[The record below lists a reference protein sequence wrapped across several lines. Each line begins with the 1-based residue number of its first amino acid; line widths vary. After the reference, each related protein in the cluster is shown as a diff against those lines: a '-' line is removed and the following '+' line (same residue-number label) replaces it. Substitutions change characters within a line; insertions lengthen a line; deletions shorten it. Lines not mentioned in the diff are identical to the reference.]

1 MKQNS
6 FYKALCLA
14 FLLVFSHT
22 FLIAQVENDTVKFGG
37 ISYDAEK
44 QIELEKA
51 ELGIYYQFTQNA
63 TENKKDVILKDTLL
77 LAIGSSQSIF
87 LDPYYKSNLKKAV
100 KARKERSLK
109 TRLVNTEHE
118 YLDEV
123 LDLVNSSSDF
133 QEESLGDPVQIYKN
147 REEGVINSVYNAFV
161 ENFITEQKTDEINNW
176 EIINETDTVFNYP
189 CQKAVTNYAGRL
201 YTAWFT
207 MDIPINDGPWK
218 FCGLPGLILKVS
230 DDENLFEYLAIGL
243 EQYDGNKEI
252 VKDNVKYEKT
262 SLINFNSY
270 VNKEISKFMVTF
282 YSKGYLYMTHKK
294 SSIKFNSM
302 EKL

>member
-133 QEESLGDPVQIYKN
+133 QEERRGDPVQIYKN
-147 REEGVINSVYNAFV
+147 R
-161 ENFITEQKTDEINNW
+161 
-176 EIINETDTVFNYP
+176 
-189 CQKAVTNYAGRL
+189 
-201 YTAWFT
+201 
-207 MDIPINDGPWK
+207 
-218 FCGLPGLILKVS
+218 
-230 DDENLFEYLAIGL
+230 
-243 EQYDGNKEI
+243 
-252 VKDNVKYEKT
+252 
-262 SLINFNSY
+262 
-270 VNKEISKFMVTF
+270 
-282 YSKGYLYMTHKK
+282 
-294 SSIKFNSM
+294 
-302 EKL
+302 